1 MAMPPQGG
9 GGGSGGPLSPK
20 FVVILLVLVPLIR
33 AGGDAKGTSTVITTT
48 APQMGNRS
56 PHQQQRLQ
64 LLQEAQQLEA
74 AHQHH
79 HHLRHEQHLRA
90 ELEGNHKPPSVGVG
104 PGAATAMKLFDQQLP
119 PAATGQQQHH
129 LRHHNRHHVTWEQRV
144 FPSLRHQQHRLAMS
158 STPRPVVT
166 TEAPH
171 PPHSMMGNHSRY
183 FDRDGIYPP
192 WAEPRSTR
200 GPNWRQEVD
209 TSSEDADDDD
219 DDDDDDEDYEYEE
232 DSGSNAVD
240 EELARQMPRYSLF
253 SQKLPHIESKEEEY
267 DAYDQ
272 SDESDMNS
280 SRNKHPSVG
289 NSHDKAAAKRNIF
302 DWLFKRDKEKEQNLE
317 QDKQKTH
324 RDRALVVVRKPHT
337 TERPTEKTTEK
348 PTLKPK
354 LQLIDANLQE
364 VDEEDSSDDTDT
376 DTDADSDSEESF
388 SNEQWN
394 KIEHEH
400 HLKQQK
406 HQKEL
411 QALRE
416 TSRNTPLIRGASY
429 NIENE
434 VSAAKTLEDGND
446 GHDVENIYS
455 PNYITGKLTQRKEEQ
470 LGTPEA
476 ALKARRQQALK
487 QKRER
492 ALAQAHM
499 HQVMADATCRVPQP
513 RCQRVQQD
521 PSKIYTPHCTVL
533 HRCSEDSGC
542 CPSRTQICAAKST
555 HNVELHFFVKS
566 NKQHRPIIE
575 KRTFVNHTECHCIER
590 SNFKEDA
597 VALAST
603 SIVRATILSCTC
615 PRSFEVIL
623 QDNGQCRC
631 DCSSGNYDCDWLKRG
646 NEHFAVDDRKC
657 IKHGGCKPPT
667 CEYGHY
673 MDKHGRCPKQ
683 HEQPVYNAMS

>member
-1 MAMPPQGG
+1 MLRNVLLLCPLALICL
-9 GGGSGGPLSPK
+9 SGLWLGASANDQLNNGPEPEPAL
-20 FVVILLVLVPLIR
+20 
-33 AGGDAKGTSTVITTT
+33 
-48 APQMGNRS
+48 AP
-56 PHQQQRLQ
+56 
-64 LLQEAQQLEA
+64 
-74 AHQHH
+74 
-79 HHLRHEQHLRA
+79 
-90 ELEGNHKPPSVGVG
+90 
-104 PGAATAMKLFDQQLP
+104 
-119 PAATGQQQHH
+119 
-129 LRHHNRHHVTWEQRV
+129 
-144 FPSLRHQQHRLAMS
+144 
-158 STPRPVVT
+158 
-166 TEAPH
+166 
-171 PPHSMMGNHSRY
+171 
-183 FDRDGIYPP
+183 
-192 WAEPRSTR
+192 
-200 GPNWRQEVD
+200 
-209 TSSEDADDDD
+209 EDADDDD
-219 DDDDDDEDYEYEE
+219 GLQKVLLPHEPAAAATAAAAAADDLRKERDKSSTKMQKMLLLQSYRGAGEGESDQNREE
-232 DSGSNAVD
+232 NLRLRLRHEQHHLRHQQRAWEQPLGLERGLGRPVRHHQHKSQWNPRTESAAVR
-240 EELARQMPRYSLF
+240 EMKLQQMETAREMELELARLERASTDSPWQMYLEKQPKKPIPIKDTPALPPSTSNEHILVKRKLHHSQWDGDNDNHNHNDDP
-253 SQKLPHIESKEEEY
+253 SQQSRVAPEGGPTAPQWQQKQIAHQRQKL
-267 DAYDQ
+267 
-272 SDESDMNS
+272 
-280 SRNKHPSVG
+280 R
-289 NSHDKAAAKRNIF
+289 
-302 DWLFKRDKEKEQNLE
+302 
-317 QDKQKTH
+317 
-324 RDRALVVVRKPHT
+324 
-337 TERPTEKTTEK
+337 
-348 PTLKPK
+348 
-354 LQLIDANLQE
+354 
-364 VDEEDSSDDTDT
+364 
-376 DTDADSDSEESF
+376 
-388 SNEQWN
+388 
-394 KIEHEH
+394 
-400 HLKQQK
+400 HLKEILGQRQQQR
-406 HQKEL
+406 HL
-411 QALRE
+411 L
-416 TSRNTPLIRGASY
+416 TGF
-429 NIENE
+429 NE
-434 VSAAKTLEDGND
+434 AKSEDNDVSAAKTLEDGND

-476 ALKARRQQALK
+476 ALKARRQQALM